1 MKEKPLLS
9 FAEQFKSH
17 YSSQAM
23 RFENIKINKY
33 VMSRFK
39 LFKNI
44 CYLCCSH
51 E

>member
-23 RFENIKINKY
+23 RFENIIINNT
-33 VMSRFK
+33 
-39 LFKNI
+39 L
-44 CYLCCSH
+44 
-51 E
+51 

>member
-23 RFENIKINKY
+23 RFENHKKINRIY
-33 VMSRFK
+33 
-39 LFKNI
+39 
-44 CYLCCSH
+44 C

>member
-1 MKEKPLLS
+1 MKKKPLLS
-9 FAEQFKSH
+9 FTEQFKSH

-33 VMSRFK
+33 VVSRFK

-44 CYLCCSH
+44 CYLCYSH